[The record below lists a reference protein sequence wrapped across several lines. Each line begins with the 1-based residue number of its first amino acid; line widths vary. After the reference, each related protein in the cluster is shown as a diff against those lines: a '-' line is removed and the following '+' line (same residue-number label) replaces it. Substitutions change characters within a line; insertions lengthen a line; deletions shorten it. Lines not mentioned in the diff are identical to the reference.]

1 MEVLIPRG
9 LEEALEWKADH
20 PEAVPIA
27 GGTDLMV
34 DLNFDRSR
42 PEVMIDVSRLSELN
56 TWRREDG
63 NLFLGAGLTYTRALH
78 ELPEMRA
85 LAQASRSVG
94 SPQIRNRGTIGGNL
108 GTASPAGDAV
118 PVLVA
123 HDGEVVLGAAGDRT
137 RSVSWN
143 EFFLGPKRNA
153 MAPDELILGA
163 QWRDAR
169 GPQSFS
175 KVGTRNAM
183 VIAVANLCLVMDED
197 SRTVR
202 VALGSVG
209 PTDPSATR
217 TVLESSSM
225 TRHRLATAMTIAFR
239 VPTFENDWG
248 PRASLH
254 WAPRISSSGAMA
266 FRFGP
271 RKNSFQDTDRVRSPA
286 APSTTSPSWAT
297 RTGTASP
304 AGDAV
309 PRFPPMVPRLRIWGD
324 PTDLEACASARISGS
339 SCNARVYVRPAPRK
353 RFPSSRRQVFSSD
366 RRETSIMTSGLLRS
380 KFRSTIR
387 SVPPAI
393 GTASG
398 WSAFHSSASSSPRGM
413 RTSIRASSASE
424 LPLRERV
431 DHGQH
436 VVAERIQDRAGAPGL
451 DVLADLCSA
460 LIRCSG
466 GRDHL

>member
-9 LEEALEWKADH
+9 LEEALEWKAAH
-20 PEAVPIA
+20 PQAVPIA

-94 SPQIRNRGTIGGNL
+94 SPQIRNRGTLGGNL
-108 GTASPAGDAV
+108 STASPAGDAL

-123 HDGEVVLGAAGDRT
+123 HDGEVVLIGAGDRT
-137 RSVSWN
+137 RSMPWN

-163 QWRDAR
+163 RWRVAR

-197 SRTVR
+197 ARTVR

-209 PTDPSATR
+209 PTVLRAPEAEAFAAEALSRAGAWDDPSAP
-217 TVLESSSM
+217 LLPSDIDGFAE
-225 TRHRLATAMTIAFR
+225 R
-239 VPTFENDWG
+239 V
-248 PRASLH
+248 
-254 WAPRISSSGAMA
+254 SGAA
-266 FRFGP
+266 TPIDDVRGTAGY
-271 RKNSFQDTDRVRSPA
+271 RRHACRVLAGRA
-286 APSTTSPSWAT
+286 LSWAL
-297 RTGTASP
+297 A
-304 AGDAV
+304 
-309 PRFPPMVPRLRIWGD
+309 
-324 PTDLEACASARISGS
+324 
-339 SCNARVYVRPAPRK
+339 
-353 RFPSSRRQVFSSD
+353 
-366 RRETSIMTSGLLRS
+366 
-380 KFRSTIR
+380 
-387 SVPPAI
+387 
-393 GTASG
+393 
-398 WSAFHSSASSSPRGM
+398 
-413 RTSIRASSASE
+413 
-424 LPLRERV
+424 ERV
-431 DHGQH
+431 
-436 VVAERIQDRAGAPGL
+436 AEAQ
-451 DVLADLCSA
+451 LA
-460 LIRCSG
+460 
-466 GRDHL
+466 